1 MKSRRKMICCR
12 WGKQCAIVS
21 ILVIALVAAG
31 DDLPEEPRWLMLR
44 RADSYL
50 SLDAEGEQ
58 QTTGS
63 SGGGD
68 TTIQRIYLAPAVG
81 IGFDGSVYHP
91 DLLSFSLRPEF
102 QYVWQQIRS
111 PNAPSAEQTSWLPN
125 GTGTLT
131 LLQTKPYFS
140 TFTLSGAHDIHQYD
154 FFNSATED
162 LRAWGVNTGYRTGPV
177 PVTVGFQQSEL
188 DTDGLS
194 QHSTFNQT
202 TLNLHAHSD
211 RADNNMTDLSY
222 LYGKFDRT
230 LESSGQSFQ
239 DSSDYHYVTLDDQEH
254 FGKSSLN
261 STVLFNQLDSIN
273 GGSQQLNLAL
283 DYSIQHTENF
293 RSLYDYGFTRYS
305 DDLSDSMDNYLRAGV
320 EHQLYESL
328 SSAIDVHGIDS
339 HSSSTGSELDV
350 DTIGTASTENY
361 SKCLGT
367 WGRLTIGNAANYE
380 LTQQHSVGTQLYIA
394 REAHTV
400 TAASSFFRLKVPRV
414 TSIVSITGDLN
425 HGFQPL
431 VEGVDYIVDT
441 SVDPWQITI
450 QFTSLTVQGLEIAN
464 GSVKVLVSYNVIPNP
479 TGSYSSLADQFQ
491 VRLDLF
497 HQLLGFYSRL
507 NYIQN
512 WTDMPGLVLENV
524 NEFQAGAD
532 FSWRG
537 LYLNGNYTDRDSSF
551 YSYRAYGT
559 SEGYSFRLP
568 DNAGMGVDLHQQW
581 STYSPNQK
589 IDYYDIMAHFDW
601 QPTPHLNWKVEGG
614 IQHQRGG
621 GADQDLAIAR
631 SYLEWTQG
639 RIRAHLGYE
648 YQGRDLSGQTLESHF
663 IYLRLR
669 RYF

>member
-1 MKSRRKMICCR
+1 MICSR
-12 WGKQCAIVS
+12 GRKECAIIS
-21 ILVIALVAAG
+21 ILIVTLAAAG
-31 DDLPEEPRWLMLR
+31 YDLPEEPRWLTIR
-44 RADSYL
+44 PSESYL
-50 SLDAEGEQ
+50 SLDAEGQ
-58 QTTGS
+58 LQTSSAG
-63 SGGGD
+63 SGGS
-68 TTIQRIYLAPAVG
+68 TTAQQIYLAPAIG

-102 QYVWQQIRS
+102 QYVWQQTRFDNGQ
-111 PNAPSAEQTSWLPN
+111 PGEVTSWLPD
-125 GTGTLT
+125 GTGTFT
-131 LLQTKPYFS
+131 LLQTKPYFT
-140 TFTLSGAHDIHQYD
+140 TFSLSGAHDIHQYD

-162 LRAWGVNTGYRTGPV
+162 FRLWSVNTGYRTGPV

-188 DTDGLS
+188 DSDDLS
-194 QHSTFNQT
+194 QHSVFNQT

-222 LYGKFDRT
+222 QYGQFDRELT
-230 LESSGQSFQ
+230 SSGQTFQ
-239 DSSDYHYVTLDDQEH
+239 DNSDYQYLTLTDQEH

-261 STVLFNQLDSIN
+261 STLLYNQMESDN

-283 DYSIQHTENF
+283 DYGIQHTENF
-293 RSLYDYGFTRYS
+293 RSLYDYSFTRYS
-305 DDLSDSMDNYLRAGV
+305 DDMSDAMDNYVRAGV

-328 SSAIDVHGIDS
+328 TSAIDVHGIDS

-350 DTIGTASTENY
+350 DTIGSTSTESY
-361 SKCLGT
+361 CKRFGT

-380 LTQQHSVGTQLYIA
+380 TTEVHSVGTQLYVA

-400 TAASSFFRLKVPRV
+400 TAANSFFRLKVPRD
-414 TSIVSITGDLN
+414 TSILGVTGDLN
-425 HGFQPL
+425 HGLQPL
-431 VEGVDYIVDT
+431 IEGVDYTVDST
-441 SVDPWQITI
+441 VDPWQITI
-450 QFTSLTVQGLEIAN
+450 QFTSLTVQALETAN
-464 GSVKVLVSYNVIPNP
+464 SSVKVLVSYNVIPNP

-491 VRLDLF
+491 LRLDFFNQLF
-497 HQLLGFYSRL
+497 GVYSRI

-512 WTDMPGLVLENV
+512 YTHMPGLVLENLS
-524 NEFQAGAD
+524 EFEAGAD

-551 YSYRAYGT
+551 YSYRAVNT

-568 DNAGMGVDLHQQW
+568 ENAGLGVDLHQQW

-601 QPTPHLNWKVEGG
+601 QPAPHLNWKIEGG

-621 GADQDLAIAR
+621 GADQDLGVAR
-631 SYLEWTQG
+631 TYLEWAQG
-639 RIRAHLGYE
+639 RIRANLGYE
-648 YQGRDLSGQTLESHF
+648 YQGRDLSGQTLQSHF